1 MVLRL
6 IAITSFSGRAGPVS
20 LSPSSWPALLFRV
33 FSSWIMEALVRPTTL
48 SAPYDYQ
55 KIQRIRER
63 IKEVFGRES
72 LMNDEVLTKRYTL
85 TPEGDLVMIL
95 R

>member
-1 MVLRL
+1 
-6 IAITSFSGRAGPVS
+6 
-20 LSPSSWPALLFRV
+20 
-33 FSSWIMEALVRPTTL
+33 MEALTRRMAQP
-48 SAPYDYQ
+48 SHYDYQ

-72 LMNDEVLTKRYTL
+72 IMNDELLLKRYNI
-85 TPEGDLVMIL
+85 TPDGDLIMIV

>member
-1 MVLRL
+1 
-6 IAITSFSGRAGPVS
+6 
-20 LSPSSWPALLFRV
+20 
-33 FSSWIMEALVRPTTL
+33 MEALTRQMVQPVH
-48 SAPYDYQ
+48 YDYQ

-72 LMNDEVLTKRYTL
+72 IMNDELLLKRYNI
-85 TPEGDLVMIL
+85 TPDGDLIMIV

>member
-1 MVLRL
+1 MVQ
-6 IAITSFSGRAGPVS
+6 P
-20 LSPSSWPALLFRV
+20 
-33 FSSWIMEALVRPTTL
+33 
-48 SAPYDYQ
+48 APYDYQ

-72 LMNDEVLTKRYTL
+72 IMNDELLLKRYNI
-85 TPEGDLVMIL
+85 TPDGDLIMIV

>member
-1 MVLRL
+1 
-6 IAITSFSGRAGPVS
+6 
-20 LSPSSWPALLFRV
+20 
-33 FSSWIMEALVRPTTL
+33 MEALALRMTQP
-48 SAPYDYQ
+48 AHYDYQ

-72 LMNDEVLTKRYTL
+72 LMNDEVLTKRYNI
-85 TPEGDLVMIL
+85 TPDGDLIMIV

>member
-1 MVLRL
+1 M
-6 IAITSFSGRAGPVS
+6 TQ
-20 LSPSSWPALLFRV
+20 PAH
-33 FSSWIMEALVRPTTL
+33 
-48 SAPYDYQ
+48 YDYQ

-72 LMNDEVLTKRYTL
+72 IMNDELLLKRYNI
-85 TPEGDLVMIL
+85 TPDGDLIMIV